1 MKRPAKALGAGIC
14 LSLSL
19 LSGCVSPPPPKDY
32 TAFKASAPRSIL
44 VLPPKNETVS
54 VEGPYSYLS
63 TVSRPLSELG
73 YYVFPVNEV
82 DELLK
87 ANGVTDPAEMHQ
99 IPVAKLREVTGADA
113 VLDPALKEYG
123 SKYVLLDSVTSVSVS
138 AVLVDA
144 RSGETLWSNQARL
157 QMNANGNN
165 QGGLLA
171 QMVGAIVS
179 QIINSKSDPAHRISQ
194 QVDTIL
200 FETQGQGLLPGPY
213 LVGPVAVAPKPAG
226 TTHSNQP

>member
-1 MKRPAKALGAGIC
+1 MTRATFVSGGGVL
-14 LSLSL
+14 LSLAF

-87 ANGVTDPAEMHQ
+87 ANGVTDRLLFLGPTEIHC
-99 IPVAKLREVTGADA
+99 A
-113 VLDPALKEYG
+113 VLSWGEYC
-123 SKYVLLDSVTSVSVS
+123 T
-138 AVLVDA
+138 A
-144 RSGETLWSNQARL
+144 
-157 QMNANGNN
+157 
-165 QGGLLA
+165 
-171 QMVGAIVS
+171 
-179 QIINSKSDPAHRISQ
+179 
-194 QVDTIL
+194 
-200 FETQGQGLLPGPY
+200 
-213 LVGPVAVAPKPAG
+213 AP
-226 TTHSNQP
+226 